1 MHACGTEDD
10 EGPISKAKVADSSPD
25 SRCHQALT
33 NTDMGGGKKGKEA
46 ILVKLGILCV
56 RTVLLFR
63 NLGDWSL
70 NLPDSYR
77 KGVLAL
83 NEEVCCILWALLL
96 ARAQIP
102 SRAYF
107 FRFKY
112 RNLLKISFNDIF
124 TFKKNVWIFKMLFIS
139 EVVHCLV
146 DFSLSLL

>member
-1 MHACGTEDD
+1 ML
-10 EGPISKAKVADSSPD
+10 VAQRMMKDLLVKQRSQTPP
-25 SRCHQALT
+25 LT
-33 NTDMGGGKKGKEA
+33 VAVTKPSQTLTWGGGKKGKEA
-46 ILVKLGILCV
+46 ILVKLGIICV

-96 ARAQIP
+96 AHAQIP

-107 FRFKY
+107 SLFKY